1 MAFYDNY
8 KNVLVEKKDGI
19 TTVTLNRPD
28 KRNAMSPDLDEE
40 MLDCILQLE
49 ADPETLVLVLTGAGK
64 AWCAG
69 MDLKLYFR
77 ELEGDPKNAA
87 KHVRTEWATHQWR
100 WYRLY
105 NFPKPTIAMVN
116 GYCFGG
122 AFTQLVACDFA
133 IAADSAVFGLSEVN
147 WGVIP
152 GGLVSKAFNA
162 AVNYRDAL
170 YWSITGKPFD
180 GPVAAR
186 IGLVNESVPDEQ
198 LRDAVMGL
206 ARQLA
211 SLNPE
216 AVRATKQAIKATRE
230 MTAEQAHEYLMA
242 KNGQLSHRDAEGG
255 YFQGIS
261 KFIDTKAY
269 RPGFEPYPREAVEAR

>member
-1 MAFYDNY
+1 MANSSY
-8 KNVLVEKKDGI
+8 KNVLVDKEDGI

-28 KRNAMSPDLDEE
+28 KRNAMSPELDEE
-40 MLDCILQLE
+40 MLDCILDLE

-77 ELEGDPKNAA
+77 ELEGDPKNAR

-100 WYRLY
+100 WHRLY

-152 GGLVSKAFNA
+152 GGLVSKAVNV
-162 AVNYRDAL
+162 AVNYRNAL
-170 YWSITGKPFD
+170 YYSITGKPFD
-180 GPVAAR
+180 GPEAAR
-186 IGLVNESVPDEQ
+186 MGLINASVPDNQ
-198 LRDAVMGL
+198 LRDEVMAL

-211 SLNPE
+211 ALNPE

-230 MTAEQAHEYLMA
+230 MTVEQAHEYLIA

-261 KFIDTKAY
+261 KFIDTKDY
-269 RPGFEPYPREAVEAR
+269 RPGYEPYPRGAKKGA